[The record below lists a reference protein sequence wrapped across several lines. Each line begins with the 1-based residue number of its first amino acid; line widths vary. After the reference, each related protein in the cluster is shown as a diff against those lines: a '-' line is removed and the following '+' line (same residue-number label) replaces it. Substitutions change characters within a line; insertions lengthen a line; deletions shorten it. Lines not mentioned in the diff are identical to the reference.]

1 MGAELYRMPISAW
14 FGTLVILAYAAV
26 AVFAPW
32 IAPHGEADVI
42 AQPYLPWS
50 ADFLLGTDQLGRD
63 ILSRLIYGARNTL
76 GIAIVTTCL
85 AFLVG
90 GGLGIAAA
98 LYGGWF
104 DQAISRIVDI
114 FMSIPSLIFALLFL
128 SAFGSSVPNLILT
141 LAALDATRV
150 FRLTRA
156 AAESVVVMDFIQ
168 IARVR
173 GESALWLMRREIL
186 PNILAPLVVE
196 FGLRFCFVFLS
207 IAALSFLGVGIQ
219 PPTADWGSMVREN
232 AALISYG
239 NVTPLVPA
247 AAIGLLTVG
256 VNFVIDWYLYR
267 TSGLRDER

>member
-1 MGAELYRMPISAW
+1 
-14 FGTLVILAYAAV
+14 
-26 AVFAPW
+26 
-32 IAPHGEADVI
+32 
-42 AQPYLPWS
+42 
-50 ADFLLGTDQLGRD
+50 
-63 ILSRLIYGARNTL
+63 
-76 GIAIVTTCL
+76 
-85 AFLVG
+85 
-90 GGLGIAAA
+90 
-98 LYGGWF
+98 
-104 DQAISRIVDI
+104 
-114 FMSIPSLIFALLFL
+114 
-128 SAFGSSVPNLILT
+128 
-141 LAALDATRV
+141 
-150 FRLTRA
+150 LTRA

-173 GESALWLMRREIL
+173 GESAFWLMRREIL